1 MRFPKLAGS
10 RAGLKQAAR
19 ISILALVLLP
29 AQVSGAQPPAVELR
43 VGTHVD
49 LSGPLSAWGVAVRNG
64 IQMAFDE
71 ANAAGGVH
79 GRTLRLIAKDD
90 AYDPDEAIAAVHD
103 LALEE
108 RVFAV
113 VSPLG
118 TPTAQAAARKAAE
131 QGVLYLFP
139 VVAGDEAFPAFAP
152 TIFTLTPSNR
162 DAVRDGLRRLLET
175 HPNPRVGVMTS
186 DDAFGRSV
194 RAGVDDELRRRD
206 LRIVSVVAFARG
218 AKLSIPVRW
227 LREERLDIIVL
238 GTSAD
243 ETLEVMR
250 AAKHPNWRS
259 QVLCSYACYT
269 PELAALGGS
278 IVEGLYAVG
287 QVPIPYPDDPRLSA
301 WVERYSEKFRA
312 VPTPQ
317 ALAGYRNAR
326 LFLTAL
332 ENTGPAPTRERF
344 VAALEAMGP
353 WTESELAVRPVM
365 YSDTDDLRA
374 NVSFL
379 AQVRRGRWMIVPEVY
394 QRVSENP

>member
-1 MRFPKLAGS
+1 
-10 RAGLKQAAR
+10 
-19 ISILALVLLP
+19 LP
-29 AQVSGAQPPAVELR
+29 AQVSGAPQERSELR
-43 VGTHVD
+43 IGTHLD
-49 LSGPLSAWGVAVRNG
+49 LSGPLASWGVAVRNG

-71 ANAAGGVH
+71 ANERGGIH
-79 GRTLRLIAKDD
+79 GRSLRLVVKDD
-90 AYDPDEAIAAVHD
+90 AYNPAEALAAVQE

-108 RVFAV
+108 HVFAV

-118 TPTAQAAARKAAE
+118 TPTVHAAARNAAE
-131 QGVLYLFP
+131 QGLLYLFP

-162 DAVRDGLRRLLET
+162 DAVRDGLKRLLEA

-194 RAGVDDELRRRD
+194 RAGVDDEMQRRG
-206 LRIVSVVAFARG
+206 LRIATVVSFARG
-218 AKLSIPVRW
+218 ARLAIPVRW

-259 QVLCSYACYT
+259 TVLCSYACYT

-287 QVPIPYPDDPRLSA
+287 QVPIPYPDDPHLKD
-301 WVERYSEKFRA
+301 WVERYSERFKA
-312 VPTPQ
+312 VATPQ
-317 ALAGYRNAR
+317 ALAAYRNAR
-326 LFLTAL
+326 LFLTVL
-332 ENTGPAPTRERF
+332 QNTGPAPTRERF
-344 VAALEAMGP
+344 VTALEEMGP

-365 YSDTDDLRA
+365 YSEPEDLRA

-379 AQVRRGRWMIVPEVY
+379 AQVRGGRWAILPEVY
-394 QRVSENP
+394 RQVSENPQ